1 MLTVYYSLPP
11 IRLCLDTIDSCTPV
25 DGAEVYNLT
34 YSGSHTPRR
43 LAVWCRMTAS
53 SSSATSLG
61 EVPRRTA
68 PPRPGAV
75 LHQRPA
81 GTVTA
86 AGFQIYPSEFIELRL
101 ALDCSQRVMLQDLVV
116 SAWYMEDDPDRM
128 EWLRTNLILAS
139 DYLFDFTEGRMALGT
154 VLVRQN
160 YAGWATADLKL
171 HTSNTLRPNANIGGI
186 VSVETPDIAPTIPI
200 SYTPGNVYMG
210 SYWNRFGTPPGQVN
224 TYKGVIVPPCAGRG
238 LGYRPGPRI
247 RSLSPLPV
255 RHLPRCKWA

>member
-1 MLTVYYSLPP
+1 M
-11 IRLCLDTIDSCTPV
+11 
-25 DGAEVYNLT
+25 
-34 YSGSHTPRR
+34 
-43 LAVWCRMTAS
+43 
-53 SSSATSLG
+53 
-61 EVPRRTA
+61 
-68 PPRPGAV
+68 
-75 LHQRPA
+75 Q
-81 GTVTA
+81 
-86 AGFQIYPSEFIELRL
+86 SEFIELRL

-128 EWLRTNLILAS
+128 EWLRTNLMLAS
-139 DYLFDFTEGRMALGT
+139 DYLFDFTEGRVALGT

-224 TYKGVIVPPCAGRG
+224 TYKGVVVPPAA
-238 LGYRPGPRI
+238 LAED
-247 RSLSPLPV
+247 
-255 RHLPRCKWA
+255 WAIALAHEFGHYLLFLFDTYTDANGHSSEAIAAAVHRLCHGQCL